1 MQSEMRAGALHRP
14 LGMHMSP
21 SQVLILSTHVPAMR
35 MRRDALGQ
43 RITSKTATETGC
55 RLFRPAQ
62 GDVIEVMTNG
72 HFKATKY
79 RVVPRN
85 GERAA
90 MEFSARL
97 DPDAIV
103 RPHELF
109 LSVSD

>member
-1 MQSEMRAGALHRP
+1 MKCVADFL
-14 LGMHMSP
+14 
-21 SQVLILSTHVPAMR
+21 
-35 MRRDALGQ
+35 
-43 RITSKTATETGC
+43 
-55 RLFRPAQ
+55 LFVAQ

-97 DPDAIV
+97 DPDAV
-103 RPHELF
+103 VEPHEAF
-109 LSVSD
+109 LVVSRRERGVGWGWGGRSARGVYGSGVARRGCLHACVYCA